1 MEDGRAILAE
11 GGSTVVSHIKKIK
24 LFKDPH
30 AIPAPNQD
38 QVALSVL
45 VQPNHTINT
54 TNSNTYHLL
63 EKVTKIHKRQVYNP
77 KNE

>member
-1 MEDGRAILAE
+1 MGLHTREAA
-11 GGSTVVSHIKKIK
+11 VSVNIRTT
-24 LFKDPH
+24 LFPFSPHLKDPH

>member
-1 MEDGRAILAE
+1 MCTVPGYSTPEFLVRAL
-11 GGSTVVSHIKKIK
+11 
-24 LFKDPH
+24 KDHH

-54 TNSNTYHLL
+54 INLNTYHLL